1 MRQLLILLCL
11 YLPVQ
16 GHCQLQAE
24 TLGGCKA
31 TLYNSETIF
40 PASAK
45 RSETHTRYTLNRPVL
60 WAGIG
65 AAFASGAAWGLH
77 EKQMHHWGEFKER
90 FPNASPRFWGPDS
103 WRNKYVNQDPA
114 QGRTAWDLG
123 PVQVTKPVFFTDA
136 KHPLATATIG
146 FGFSAGICL
155 GHELRQP
162 RPWWHYALDA
172 ALIFGARS
180 AGNYITFNAL
190 YH

>member
-1 MRQLLILLCL
+1 MRSLLILLCL

-24 TLGGCKA
+24 TWRAHSVTLSPPTVAKNA
-31 TLYNSETIF
+31 TV
-40 PASAK
+40 
-45 RSETHTRYTLNRPVL
+45 RYTLKRPIL

-103 WRNKYVNQDPA
+103 WRNKYVNQDPT

-123 PVQVTKPVFFTDA
+123 PVKVTKPVFFTDA

-155 GHELRQP
+155 GHELSQP

-180 AGNYITFNAL
+180 LGNYLAFNAI
-190 YH
+190 YN